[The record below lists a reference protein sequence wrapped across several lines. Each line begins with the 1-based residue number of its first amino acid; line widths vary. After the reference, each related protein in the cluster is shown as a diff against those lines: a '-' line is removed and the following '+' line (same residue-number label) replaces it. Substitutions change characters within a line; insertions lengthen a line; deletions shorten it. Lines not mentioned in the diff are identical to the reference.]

1 MNNRS
6 GIEFLTKIY
15 NNLHNEE
22 IVLQTHDFITNKDN
36 FLNTY
41 VDILK
46 QKLNTDVLITN
57 LDKVVFSS
65 NKDYL
70 DKSLSKEFY
79 NFINGN
85 LNVSNFRNL
94 NVVEGLNIDD
104 KALVLPI
111 SPNADIVGYI
121 VFMSLTK
128 RYIKKLIRIITKPE
142 MKILPGNIAFFLVLS
157 IFPIITLCGFLASF
171 FSISISSVVNK
182 VF

>member
-1 MNNRS
+1 MKNTGVTRRIDNLGR
-6 GIEFLTKIY
+6 IVIPKEFRKK
-15 NNLHNEE
+15 LHINQGELLELYLNNEE
-22 IVLQTHDFITNKDN
+22 IVLQKHDFITNKDN

-121 VFMSLTK
+121 VFMSLTN
-128 RYIKKLIRIITKPE
+128 KKSELID
-142 MKILPGNIAFFLVLS
+142 
-157 IFPIITLCGFLASF
+157 
-171 FSISISSVVNK
+171 FSSDLISSY
-182 VF
+182 FEL